1 MAERKVC
8 SNKGCEKKFTAKD
21 NRKKYCSTQCSQK
34 ARHKKYK
41 QKKADQYTSQMTV
54 SRGEHYED
62 YVKQFAEAVEKK
74 LIQKQEVAKLLGISN
89 PMVTKMHEAYLID
102 KSNLKAAANWETP
115 KEALSH
121 YKI

>member
-1 MAERKVC
+1 MAERKTC
-8 SNKGCEKKFTAKD
+8 SNKGCEKKFMAKD

-62 YVKQFAEAVEKK
+62 YVKEFAEVLFLSENKLSSHMLIIARKK
-74 LIQKQEVAKLLGISN
+74 I
-89 PMVTKMHEAYLID
+89 
-102 KSNLKAAANWETP
+102 
-115 KEALSH
+115 
-121 YKI
+121 